1 MVPARPPSDKSTAR
15 RPAHSWSGWPANSSR
30 EHRRA
35 GDAISTSTGSIT
47 LREFRIVEVFAA
59 PLGLEPYR
67 YKNQEGLVAEL
78 NEILRS
84 VEAKVLELRGTK
96 SG

>member
-1 MVPARPPSDKSTAR
+1 
-15 RPAHSWSGWPANSSR
+15 
-30 EHRRA
+30 
-35 GDAISTSTGSIT
+35 